1 MPKNYCAMKRLFC
14 ICLLSLFICASC
26 DFLKENHL
34 TGESR
39 AGTGRVTNDQDTSS
53 VISRRP
59 VPDTIIYI
67 SAIRFPE
74 GYDWQ
79 IDTLASSVPGEL
91 VLLRD
96 GEEVCSCTV
105 GYDTRVSADPDMH
118 RIIGGRLFSDFSSD
132 SETFILCDGHESFRY
147 PGREAIYGIL
157 VKDGSVWTLG
167 QNRSGRGISLRRNGN
182 EVFSDADGLAFG
194 RLGES
199 PGGLFVNKGK
209 VCFYYYR
216 QESGAV
222 ADNRR
227 CFLVEEKLATEIVIQ
242 QRFST
247 IMDICSIGGEMVM
260 VGLPEGHTGVL
271 SIYEGGR
278 LSSFP
283 MSGYDRIG
291 SCRIVPSGKGEYLLH
306 GRCVQISN
314 GALNDFVC
322 DRTGRFDYYTSTN
335 SQIDVYAGGGHRI
348 IIRGLKA
355 YNWILIILDGASQ
368 QIPGKYRMISR
379 RCGYLLG
386 DEFFLG
392 LNPAETGSQPYIL
405 TSVGR
410 KFPFSFNG
418 FITEVNIVLDE
429 KTNND

>member
-1 MPKNYCAMKRLFC
+1 MKRVLWL
-14 ICLLSLFICASC
+14 CLLGLFICAGC
-26 DFLKENHL
+26 DLMKDIHS

-39 AGTGRVTNDQDTSS
+39 AGTERITIGKDSS
-53 VISRRP
+53 EVISRRP
-59 VPDTIIYI
+59 VPDTIIYTC
-67 SAIRFPE
+67 AVRFPD

-79 IDTLASSVPGEL
+79 IDTLAGTVPREL
-91 VLLRD
+91 VLFRN
-96 GEEVCSCTV
+96 GEQVCACNV
-105 GYDTRVSADPDMH
+105 GYDEHVSADPDMH

-132 SETFILCDGHESFRY
+132 SETIILCDGHESFRY

-157 VKDGSVWTLG
+157 VKDGAVWTLG
-167 QNRSGRGISLRRNGN
+167 QNRSGRGITLRKNGN
-182 EVFSDADGLAFG
+182 VVFSDSEGLSFG

-199 PGGLFVNKGK
+199 PGSLFVNKGK

-227 CFLVEEKLATEIVIQ
+227 CFIVEDRLATEIVIQ

-247 IMDICSIGGEMVM
+247 IMDICSIGGDMVM

-271 SIYEGGR
+271 SVYESGR

-283 MSGYDRIG
+283 MNGYDRIG

-322 DRTGRFDYYTSTN
+322 DRTGRFDYFSSTN
-335 SQIDVYAGGGHRI
+335 SQIEVYAGGGHRI
-348 IIRGLKA
+348 IVRGLTL
-355 YNWILIILDGASQ
+355 YNWILIILDGASR
-368 QIPGKYRMISR
+368 QIPGKFRMISR

-386 DEFFLG
+386 DDFFLG
-392 LNPAETGSQPYIL
+392 LNPSDAGSSPFIL
-405 TSVGR
+405 TSSGG
-410 KFPFSFNG
+410 KYPFSFNG
-418 FITEVNIVLDE
+418 FLTEVNITLDD
-429 KTNND
+429 KTDND